1 MSEEKVKRLRFT
13 DKGEVL
19 EESTYVTEA
28 ELQGFQEEQM
38 PLGIGA
44 GERPIEEADYN
55 EIRPTGLAKGE
66 AQSSY
71 SPTAT
76 IPSRSTPSSST

>member
-1 MSEEKVKRLRFT
+1 MSDKVRRLRFT

-28 ELQGFQEEQM
+28 ELQGFHEEQM

-44 GERPIEEADYN
+44 GERPLADLPMFKRDEEEQDA
-55 EIRPTGLAKGE
+55 RPKG
-66 AQSSY
+66 
-71 SPTAT
+71 
-76 IPSRSTPSSST
+76 